1 MAQMVIYNY
10 AKSTVDGLTNNT
22 FNQQTKNWHKMAPLI
37 KDFKSQ
43 LIIEITYDQTKFAC
57 LT

>member
-1 MAQMVIYNY
+1 MVIYNY